1 VVIGRAV
8 AHARSNGHDIFVSS
22 VTNSDAAPRLDVA
35 ARVAGFSAVDAAL
48 VRETAGPV
56 AAGCQAAA
64 AAVYDHLLAIPETA
78 RWFLRPDG
86 TPDEAALAQRR
97 RTLAD
102 WLALVA
108 SADLSEETA
117 RALVRIGS
125 VHATSAATPAG
136 PIPASFMVAT
146 VAFAQG
152 AIAAILRDAL
162 EPERAFEASL
172 AWNRLLMLH
181 LDLLLAGYEVS

>member
-1 VVIGRAV
+1 MQLAPRTQARHHAVVNVVTTPAPNAANRV
-8 AHARSNGHDIFVSS
+8 ALAAHVAGL
-22 VTNSDAAPRLDVA
+22 SDADL
-35 ARVAGFSAVDAAL
+35 AL

-56 AAGCQAAA
+56 AAVREAAA

-108 SADLSEETA
+108 SADVSEDTA
-117 RALVRIGS
+117 MALVRIGR
-125 VHATSAATPAG
+125 VHATSSATPAG
-136 PIPASFMVAT
+136 PVPASLMVAT
-146 VAFAQG
+146 IAFAQ
-152 AIAAILRDAL
+152 AAVAGILRDAL
-162 EPERAFEASL
+162 GPERALDASI
-172 AWNRLLMLH
+172 AWNKLLLLH
-181 LDLLLAGYEVS
+181 LDLMLAGYAAS